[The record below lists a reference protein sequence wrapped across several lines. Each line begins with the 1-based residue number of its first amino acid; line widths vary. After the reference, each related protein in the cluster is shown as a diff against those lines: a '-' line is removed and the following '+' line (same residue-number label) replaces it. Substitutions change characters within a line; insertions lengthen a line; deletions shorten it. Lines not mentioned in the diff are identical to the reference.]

1 MKYGVFSR
9 RDDNDQKKS
18 IAMEDSLKWNSVKDC
33 FTATAKP
40 SGHHAPP
47 FQRSRSKEN
56 AWTID
61 RRVNLQRNESGELEK
76 SPLAGGGRIDPNG
89 IGSSNEREE
98 EKLTKVIY

>member
-47 FQRSRSKEN
+47 FQRSRSEEN

-61 RRVNLQRNESGELEK
+61 RRVNLQRNESGELGCHVENGK
-76 SPLAGGGRIDPNG
+76 VVYIWGRKP
-89 IGSSNEREE
+89 
-98 EKLTKVIY
+98 V